1 MEKFFTINTVD
12 PLVLTLPEDAVLSRL
27 GRNRY
32 LTVIDQTLTVKLRLA
47 MQKAFALCHAR
58 GRWKLLTVTERT
70 PDKVVFNS
78 TWQINSSRFAGFVRD
93 SEYVFLGAVTIGS
106 DLPQAIMQAQNSGNM
121 SDAAVF
127 DAVGSEC
134 ADLAIGLLQK
144 LAAAELLRYGIV
156 LGKQRF
162 SAGYGNV
169 ELFHQQEI
177 FQQLQLHKLDM
188 QLTQSYIM
196 QPEKSVTAFATVN
209 TTNFME

>member
-144 LAAAELLRYGIV
+144 LAAAELCRRNVHISG
-156 LGKQRF
+156 QRF
-162 SAGYGNV
+162 SAGYGGV

-177 FQQLQLHKLDM
+177 FRQLELEKFNIS
-188 QLTQSYIM
+188 LTETFIM
-196 QPEKSVTAFATVN
+196 QPEKSVTAFALAEKIN
-209 TTNFME
+209 Q